1 MLGYASNICL
11 SIDLHSQSGVEGVI
25 LMKRLTKTMLGG
37 TGLVSALFVLSACTS
52 EVPPSGS
59 VDVNGLQE
67 KITGLEKKL
76 ADQSEKNSEQNK
88 KIAELEKK
96 LEELNTT
103 VIAVN
108 EAGGKASAALGSN
121 GSAGKGDGVLI
132 TFAQYEKLEVGMS
145 VEDVIDILG
154 GEGEALSEA
163 ENMVVYN
170 YKGTG
175 STGANAVIAIQ
186 GGKLLTKA
194 QLGLE

>member
-1 MLGYASNICL
+1 
-11 SIDLHSQSGVEGVI
+11 
-25 LMKRLTKTMLGG
+25 MKRLTKTMLGG

-52 EVPPSGS
+52 EVSPSGTA
-59 VDVNGLQE
+59 DVSGLQE

-88 KIAELEKK
+88 KIADLEKK
-96 LEELNTT
+96 LEELSST

-108 EAGGKASAALGSN
+108 EPGGKAPVGSGNN

-132 TFAQYEKLEVGMS
+132 TFAQYEKLEVGMA
-145 VEDVIDILG
+145 VEEVIDILG

-175 STGANAVIAIQ
+175 GSGANAVIAFQ

-194 QLGLE
+194 QSGLE